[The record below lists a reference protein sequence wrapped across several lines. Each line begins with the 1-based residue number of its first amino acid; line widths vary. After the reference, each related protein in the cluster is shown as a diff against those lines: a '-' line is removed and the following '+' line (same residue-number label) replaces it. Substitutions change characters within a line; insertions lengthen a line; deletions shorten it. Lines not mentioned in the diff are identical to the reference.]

1 MELISKIITTTKC
14 ERLGDKQLH
23 AHAKASTYK
32 RERLR
37 DNKRIHALTEQNPN
51 PHRK

>member
-1 MELISKIITTTKC
+1 MKSKMELISKIIITTKC

-23 AHAKASTYK
+23 AHAKASTFK

-37 DNKRIHALTEQNPN
+37 DNEKNTCVN
-51 PHRK
+51 